1 MKLTCIDWDE
11 EGIYKKTSK
20 PNQIHKS
27 CTVYSSLWVKILT
40 EGKVVYATGVKSK
53 NRRRR
58 NLLPFKNLQWEKK
71 IYCNTNYGKNE

>member
-1 MKLTCIDWDE
+1 M
-11 EGIYKKTSK
+11 
-20 PNQIHKS
+20 
-27 CTVYSSLWVKILT
+27 YSSLWVKILT